1 MTISSVTNKNI
12 LFVAVPIL
20 FSNITTPLIGVV
32 DMAVVGQ
39 SADPHLIGAVA
50 IGAQIFTMIFWAF
63 GFLRMGTTGFTAQA
77 DGKGDNIEVFAILM
91 RALIIAA
98 SAGLLIWILQWPL
111 SQISFYLIPGSDLVE
126 NAAKTYFDIRIW
138 SAPATL
144 ANYAILGWFIGLGR
158 ADIALALQL
167 LLNGLNIAFDAWFVL
182 GFNWGVTGVAYGTLL
197 SEIIAVVTGLLVSYL
212 IISQKNLS
220 GLWDKVASIQEMT
233 RMLVL
238 NGDIMIRTLC
248 LLLAF
253 VFLTAQSAGVDD
265 NTLAANSVLLGLLS
279 ISAYFLDGFAYAAER
294 FVGHSIGAGNKK
306 QFRQAIIL
314 SSQWA
319 VLISVLVSLTFAI
332 FGKQI
337 IAAIT
342 PAQNVR
348 DIAETYLIWAAMAP
362 VVGVACFQLDG
373 IFIGATRT
381 KDMRNMMLLSLGI
394 YFISWYLLEP
404 VYGNHGLWAAFML
417 FFVARAVTLAWRLPA
432 LETSLRFRTDS

>member
-1 MTISSVTNKNI
+1 MTISSITNKNI
-12 LFVAVPIL
+12 LFVAVPIM

-77 DGKGDNIEVFAILM
+77 DGKGDKIEVFAILM

-98 SAGLLIWILQWPL
+98 SAGLLIWVLQWPL

-126 NAAKTYFDIRIW
+126 NAAKTYFDIRVW

-182 GFNWGVTGVAYGTLL
+182 GFDWGVTGVAYGTLL
-197 SEIIAVVTGLLVSYL
+197 SEVIAVAAGLLVSYL

-220 GLWDKVASIQEMT
+220 GLWERVVSIKEMT

-238 NGDIMIRTLC
+238 NSDIMIRTLC

-294 FVGHSIGAGNKK
+294 FVGHSIGAGNRK

-319 VLISVLVSLTFAI
+319 VFISVLVSLTFAI

>member
-1 MTISSVTNKNI
+1 MTSSNITNKDI
-12 LFVAVPIL
+12 LFVAVPIM

-50 IGAQIFTMIFWAF
+50 IGGQIFTMIFWAF

-77 DGKGDNIEVFAILM
+77 DGKGDSIEVFAILM
-91 RALIIAA
+91 RALMIAG
-98 SAGLLIWILQWPL
+98 SAGLLLWMLQWPL
-111 SQISFYLIPGSDLVE
+111 SYISFYLIPGSELVE
-126 NAAKTYFDIRIW
+126 SSAKTYFDIRIW

-167 LLNGLNIAFDAWFVL
+167 LLNGLNIALDSWFVL
-182 GFNWGVTGVAYGTLL
+182 GFDWGVTGVAIGTLL
-197 SEIIAVVTGLLVSYL
+197 SEVIAVIVGLCVSYL
-212 IISQKNLS
+212 IIKRKNLS
-220 GLWDKVASIQEMT
+220 GLWLKVLNLKEII
-233 RMLVL
+233 RMLAM

-253 VFLTAQSAGVDD
+253 LFLTAQSAGVDD
-265 NTLAANSVLLGLLS
+265 NTLAANSVLLGLLG

-294 FVGHSIGAGNKK
+294 FVGHSIGAGNRK
-306 QFRQAIIL
+306 QFRRAIII

-319 VLISVLVSLTFAI
+319 IVISLVVSIVFI
-332 FGKQI
+332 VFGSSI

-342 PAQNVR
+342 PAQDVR
-348 DIAETYLIWAAMAP
+348 ELAERYLIWAALAP
-362 VVGVACFQLDG
+362 IIGVACFQLDG

-394 YFISWYLLEP
+394 YFVSWYLLEP

-432 LETSLRFRTDS
+432 LETSLNFKTEG

>member
-1 MTISSVTNKNI
+1 M
-12 LFVAVPIL
+12 

-77 DGKGDNIEVFAILM
+77 DGKGDKIEVFAILM

-98 SAGLLIWILQWPL
+98 SAGLLIWVLQWPL

-126 NAAKTYFDIRIW
+126 NAAKTYFDIRVW

-182 GFNWGVTGVAYGTLL
+182 GFDWGVTGVAYGTLL
-197 SEIIAVVTGLLVSYL
+197 SEVIAVAAGLLVSYL

-220 GLWDKVASIQEMT
+220 GLWERVVSIKEMT

-238 NGDIMIRTLC
+238 NSDIMIRTLC

-294 FVGHSIGAGNKK
+294 FVGHSIGAGNRK

-319 VLISVLVSLTFAI
+319 VFISVLVSLTFAI